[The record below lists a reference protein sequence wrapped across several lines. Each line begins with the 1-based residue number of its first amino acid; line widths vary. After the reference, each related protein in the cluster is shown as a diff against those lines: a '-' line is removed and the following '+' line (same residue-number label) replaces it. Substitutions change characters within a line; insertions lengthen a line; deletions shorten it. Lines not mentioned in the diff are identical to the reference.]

1 MARYRY
7 EALDQRGQKVQGTIE
22 AVSEEKVIEH
32 LRGAG
37 LYIVELSSLR
47 SNAQESASL
56 RVLVREEDIRR
67 TRWISPQSTLVRISK
82 GIAALAVMAVFG
94 ATAVFTMSLPF
105 YWEATYLEGDKGIVT
120 KATVTE
126 RTEDSTMVKYEFES
140 GGEVYQGQG
149 RHEDSAD
156 GPFLAVGD
164 PIEVLYST
172 EKPSINRLYRG
183 TRPDRAALGKPVVTA
198 LAVDLLALLVLF
210 VAASWEHAY
219 NISVSLGAGL
229 PLPKRE
235 AKKILTNALCA
246 PLFPLIF
253 ACLFSLGP
261 GGSFFAP
268 YRFYLFGTL
277 FLLAAAALL
286 IRIYSPFRS
295 P

>member
-22 AVSEEKVIEH
+22 AVSEEKVIELLGGMGFH
-32 LRGAG
+32 
-37 LYIVELSSLR
+37 IVALSSLR
-47 SNAQESASL
+47 SDTSEAMSPQRST
-56 RVLVREEDIRR
+56 REDDIPRP
-67 TRWISPQSTLVRISK
+67 RWISPQSTLVQISK
-82 GIAALAVMAVFG
+82 VVAGLAVMAVFG
-94 ATAVFTMSLPF
+94 ATAVFTLSLPS
-105 YWEATYLEGDKGIVT
+105 YWEAIYLEGDKGLLT
-120 KATVTE
+120 NATVTE
-126 RTEDSTMVKYEFES
+126 READSTRVKYEFDT

-164 PIEVLYST
+164 PIEVLYSV

-183 TRPDRAALGKPVVTA
+183 KRPDRAALGKPVAIA

-235 AKKILTNALCA
+235 AKKILTNVLCA

-261 GGSFFAP
+261 DSPLFAP

-277 FLLAAAALL
+277 FLLAAAAVL
-286 IRIYSPFRS
+286 IQIYSPFRT